1 MDKSL
6 NDYGFW
12 KKKKMK
18 FWYLLDI
25 RKLKN
30 NNNNSLGWGFECPF
44 VGGGTFK
51 LLEGY
56 LKTKLVKLHNGRL
69 LAIFFC

>member
-12 KKKKMK
+12 KKKNEILS
-18 FWYLLDI
+18 LLDI

-44 VGGGTFK
+44 VGGGGWD
-51 LLEGY
+51 L
-56 LKTKLVKLHNGRL
+56 
-69 LAIFFC
+69 

>member
-1 MDKSL
+1 MPIC
-6 NDYGFW
+6 G
-12 KKKKMK
+12 
-18 FWYLLDI
+18 
-25 RKLKN
+25 
-30 NNNNSLGWGFECPF
+30 GWGG
-44 VGGGTFK
+44 GGGTFK